1 MVIPLG
7 AGMPFRVL
15 IFILNLLTLL
25 QCSAEVIDLSGEW
38 EGTASLVVDGVHQ
51 QTPLKLTL
59 NHKGSDLEGAVIW
72 GEYRRSI
79 TSGSANGPEV
89 QIESAT
95 SDDRLRL
102 QALLRN
108 DALEGRFWI
117 QYASDPEPFPGTF
130 LVARKP

>member
-1 MVIPLG
+1 
-7 AGMPFRVL
+7 MPFRVL
-15 IFILNLLTLL
+15 IFILTFLNLLR
-25 QCSAEVIDLSGEW
+25 CSAEVIDLSGEW
-38 EGTASLVVDGVHQ
+38 EGTASLVVDGVHR

-59 NHKGSDLEGAVIW
+59 NQNGSNLEGAVVW

-79 TSGSANGPEV
+79 TSGSAKGPEV

-95 SDDRLRL
+95 SNDRFRL
-102 QALLRN
+102 QAFFRN

-117 QYASDPEPFPGTF
+117 QYAADPEPFPGTF